1 MCSFTSAWSR
11 DCCFICWQASSP
23 RAGVVLSRARCAPAS
38 GQALSAR
45 FSTGSFCPLGCSLRR
60 CPACKRL
67 SATRR
72 GMAWSS
78 ILARRCAGPSIK
90 LFPTSLRIILSP
102 HLNSRATGALSSWH
116 LSAWLAQWALL
127 SWADSWASGVRRGG
141 HNSRSLPWKLSIAK
155 RYDILPTTRKN
166 CPSQKDAEIEST
178 EGRKRFL
185 TIQEPLPGGADPQE
199 AAPIETLPLSELAE
213 TLGQELYLK
222 SGQVARTIT
231 LLDEGNTIP
240 FIARYRKEITG
251 SLDEVQIQTI
261 ADRAAAL
268 RALFERKSDVRR
280 LIEAQGKLT
289 PELSS
294 AILAATTLQEVED
307 LYLPYRP
314 KRKTRA
320 SVAREKG
327 LAPLADLILQQ
338 PEMSGDLESILE
350 EQARPFL
357 NAELGV
363 DTSLE
368 AYAGARDIAAE
379 VIAEDANVRGG
390 VRATFFKQAT
400 LSAKAVDP
408 EKIAEK
414 DPKGVYQLYYEFN
427 ENITKLVPHRVLA
440 LNRGEREDVLRVNV
454 TLPYE
459 QAQPEIERYY
469 PVRATSP
476 FARHLKEA
484 MEDGYKRLLAP
495 AMEREVRVELTRQAE
510 EHAITIFAANLRN
523 LLLQPPLR
531 GRKVLGI
538 DPGYRTGCKLAIVD
552 EMGKYLE
559 SDTMYLHQAERALQ
573 TLRGLITKYNIDVI
587 AIGNG
592 TASRETE
599 QLVAGLIREIEA
611 ETGQQGKIG
620 YVIVNEAGAS
630 VYSASEAARQE
641 FPTLDATQRGTISI
655 ARRLQDPLAELV
667 KIDPKA
673 VGVGLYQHDVDQ
685 KELANALERVVVSCV
700 NFAGVEV
707 NSASAALLKHV
718 SGINTRIANALVKY
732 REEHGPFRSREELR
746 SVPGLGPATFVQA
759 AGFLKIASGSE
770 PLDNTFIHPESYG
783 AARALLEMLPA
794 GDNGRA
800 KPAERIAQFR
810 QLIRLRNSLGRSQR
824 QRTTSTHDG
833 DEEAAWSEIAKK
845 IGVGLP
851 TLNDILENLEKPG
864 LDPRDTLPAPILRHD
879 VLKME
884 DLQTGMILQGTVRNV
899 VDFGAFVDIGVKQ
912 DGLVHVSEMADRFV
926 KDPLSVVAVGQVV
939 QVRVLKVD
947 VQRGRVQLSMRGLP

>member
-1 MCSFTSAWSR
+1 LTTQDQLVDGA
-11 DCCFICWQASSP
+11 ASS
-23 RAGVVLSRARCAPAS
+23 
-38 GQALSAR
+38 
-45 FSTGSFCPLGCSLRR
+45 
-60 CPACKRL
+60 
-67 SATRR
+67 
-72 GMAWSS
+72 
-78 ILARRCAGPSIK
+78 
-90 LFPTSLRIILSP
+90 
-102 HLNSRATGALSSWH
+102 
-116 LSAWLAQWALL
+116 
-127 SWADSWASGVRRGG
+127 
-141 HNSRSLPWKLSIAK
+141 
-155 RYDILPTTRKN
+155 
-166 CPSQKDAEIEST
+166 
-178 EGRKRFL
+178 
-185 TIQEPLPGGADPQE
+185 E
-199 AAPIETLPLSELAE
+199 AAPSETLPLSELAA
-213 TLGQELYLK
+213 TLSRELGLNNGQIT
-222 SGQVARTIT
+222 RTVT
-231 LLDEGNTIP
+231 LLDEGNTLP
-240 FIARYRKEITG
+240 FIARYRKEVTG
-251 SLDEVQIQTI
+251 SLDEVQIQAI
-261 ADRAAAL
+261 ADRATAL

-289 PELSS
+289 PELQS

-307 LYLPYRP
+307 LYLPYRV

-327 LAPLADLILQQ
+327 LAPLADLLLQQ
-338 PEMSGDLESILE
+338 AEMPGDRERVLE

-357 NAELGV
+357 NAEKGV

-379 VIAEDANVRGG
+379 VIAEDANVRGS
-390 VRATFFKQAT
+390 VRATFFKQAAMT
-400 LSAKAVDP
+400 AKAPDL

-427 ENITKLVPHRVLA
+427 ESVTKLVPHRVLA
-440 LNRGEREDVLRVNV
+440 LNRGEREDVLRVSV
-454 TLPYE
+454 SLPYE
-459 QAQPEIERYY
+459 QAQPELRQHY

-476 FARHLKEA
+476 FAHDLAEA

-531 GRKVLGI
+531 GRKVLGV
-538 DPGYRTGCKLAIVD
+538 DPGFRTGCKLTIVD
-552 EMGKYLE
+552 ETGKYIE
-559 SDTMYLHQAERALQ
+559 SDTLYLHQTERAPQ
-573 TLRGLITKYNIDVI
+573 ILRGLIDKYKVDAI

-599 QLVAGLIREIEA
+599 QLVAGLIREIEK

-700 NFAGVEV
+700 NFAGVEL
-707 NSASAALLKHV
+707 NAASAALLKHV
-718 SGINTRIANALVKY
+718 SGVNSRVANSIVKY
-732 REEHGPFRSREELR
+732 REEHGPFKAREELLKV
-746 SVPGLGPATFVQA
+746 SGLGPATFVQA
-759 AGFLKIASGSE
+759 AGFLKVAGGVE
-770 PLDNTFIHPESYG
+770 PLDNTFIHPESY
-783 AARALLEMLPA
+783 AATRALLESLP
-794 GDNGRA
+794 GDEKKGT
-800 KPAERIAQFR
+800 KPAERIAQYR
-810 QLIRLRNSLGRSQR
+810 QFIKLQSSLGRSNR
-824 QRTTSTHDG
+824 RNTGENEGAVWADM
-833 DEEAAWSEIAKK
+833 AKK

-864 LDPRDTLPAPILRHD
+864 LDPRDALPAPLLRHD

-884 DLQTGMILQGTVRNV
+884 DLQPGMVLQGTVRNV
-899 VDFGAFVDIGVKQ
+899 VDFGAFVDIGVKH
-912 DGLVHVSEMADRFV
+912 DGLVHVSEMAERFV
-926 KDPLSVVAVGQVV
+926 RDPLTVVAVGQVV
-939 QVRVLKVD
+939 QVRVMEVD
-947 VQRGRVQLSMRGLP
+947 KQRERVKLSMRGVK